1 MDFSV
6 APNSAVSY
14 RLAYVDEYL
23 LVADKPAG
31 VVTQP
36 GKKHERDSLLN
47 ALFATYG
54 NTLQNLGQARD
65 WGLLHRLDKET
76 SGLVMVALR
85 NRAYEDLRRQFEER
99 RIQKVYWA
107 VVGGQPHP
115 AQGVIQKPIAE
126 VVGLRKKAVIQ
137 RDGQQAITAYRTLA
151 VGSQAGS
158 LCHKS
163 AGGVSLIEAR
173 PKTGRLHQVRVHL
186 AALGHPLLG
195 ETLYGAWRGLPRVPR
210 LCLHAAQLSFMHPE
224 TGRRLTV
231 LSPWPEDLASTLRRF
246 DLPSPSSL

>member
-6 APNSAVSY
+6 APNPAVPY
-14 RLAYVDEYL
+14 RLAYADDHL

-54 NTLQNLGQARD
+54 HTLQNLGLARD

-85 NRAYEDLRRQFEER
+85 NRAYEDLRRQFEDR
-99 RIQKVYWA
+99 RIHKVYWA
-107 VVGGQPHP
+107 VVQGQPRP
-115 AQGVIQKPIAE
+115 AQGVVQKPIAE

-151 VGSQAGS
+151 
-158 LCHKS
+158 S
-163 AGGVSLIEAR
+163 AGGVSLMEAR
-173 PKTGRLHQVRVHL
+173 PKTGRLHQVRVHF

-210 LCLHAAQLSFMHPE
+210 LCLHAAQLSFVHPE

-231 LSPWPEDLASTLRRF
+231 LSPWPHDLASTLRRF